1 MTPQDVQGWASLGTL
16 LGIMYM
22 GFMQYTNSQKQRD
35 FADRQNAVTDKIHI
49 LVNSRMGSQ
58 LKLTMILAKRLA
70 SITNLPEDKSLAQES
85 ERLYEEHE
93 IKQSIVDQK
102 ETI

>member
-22 GFMQYTNSQKQRD
+22 GFMQYLNSQKQRD
-35 FADRQNAVTDKIHI
+35 FADRQNAVSDKIHT
-49 LVNSRMGSQ
+49 LVNSRMGAQ
-58 LKLTMILAKRLA
+58 LRFSMVLATRLA
-70 SITNLPEDKSLAQES
+70 SITNLPEDLAVAKEAQ
-85 ERLYEEHE
+85 RLYEEHE

-102 ETI
+102 G

>member
-35 FADRQNAVTDKIHI
+35 FAERQNAVSDKIHT

-58 LKLTMILAKRLA
+58 LKLTMILSKRIAAL
-70 SITNLPEDKSLAQES
+70 TNLPEDVAVAQES

-93 IKQSIVDQK
+93 VKQSIVDQK
-102 ETI
+102 GY